1 MADRNAYIL
10 TTSLTSQAHC
20 QCGWAGKRRL
30 FRGRAVLDVV
40 EHCQEFGHMPVG
52 TQGREPTTPIRPRHS
67 AMGESA

>member
-1 MADRNAYIL
+1 MGDRNAYVL
-10 TTSLTSQAHC
+10 TTWCRNQAHC

-52 TQGREPTTPIRPRHS
+52 TQALEPTTPTRHRPT